1 MVFQNFWKPYYNTPD
16 SFDFTPLNP
25 PASGGKHIRDVL
37 FLISPVYGGIKGSH
51 TKTVRTIVNR
61 VGENFSPTEN
71 RRIYPEYGILE
82 QPCPPRPGTA
92 IRGMKKADQ
101 YS

>member
-37 FLISPVYGGIKGSH
+37 LLISPVYGGIKGGH
-51 TKTVRTIVNR
+51 TKTVRTIDIKNR
-61 VGENFSPTEN
+61 LIKKCLKFCQVQLLYDFRNNS
-71 RRIYPEYGILE
+71 
-82 QPCPPRPGTA
+82 TA
-92 IRGMKKADQ
+92 LFMSELRF
-101 YS
+101 